1 MAGKAIR
8 TGAIVVIPELLF
20 YIVTKIGSIIK
31 VGVPPQIGEENK
43 KKNEHI

>member
-1 MAGKAIR
+1 M
-8 TGAIVVIPELLF
+8 VLPELLF

-43 KKNEHI
+43 KRTSISEKNLI